1 MLKIHDL
8 PMSIGKIYRA
18 VHRLT
23 DVCCAKY
30 NITAKQFVLL
40 VLLAE
45 EDGITQQEIVER
57 AASDPNTIRAMLL
70 LLEKNGMVKRDQHI
84 NDGRKRHITITQKGR
99 HAYENALK
107 DSESIR
113 KQMYES
119 FSNDELKMLK
129 TFLDRLIKSLDE
141 FNSEP
146 PHSPKKDID

>member
-1 MLKIHDL
+1 
-8 PMSIGKIYRA
+8 MSIGKISRT

-23 DVCCAKY
+23 DACCAKY

-45 EDGITQQEIVER
+45 DDGITQQEIVER

-70 LLEKNGMVKRDQHI
+70 LLEKNGMVKRGQNITDS
-84 NDGRKRHITITQKGR
+84 RKRHITITQKGR

-107 DSESIR
+107 DSEPIR

-141 FNSEP
+141 FNIEP
-146 PHSPKKDID
+146 HRGPKEDTD